1 MTRVVVGICLFLVII
16 LTLSG
21 LVTGKSIN
29 GKKVTCNYLNPFTF
43 MYFFDLLQQNRN
55 V

>member
-29 GKKVTCNYLNPFTF
+29 GKKVNCNHLKPYTF
-43 MYFFDLLQQNRN
+43 